1 MSDITL
7 KMCYTDCEKNGEHE
21 QGVGAEHLKEHSGH
35 ENLLDGIVT
44 KIYQEWAIKWII
56 FRPII
61 TAQKLLVVVKV

>member
-7 KMCYTDCEKNGEHE
+7 KMCYTGCEKNGEHE

-44 KIYQEWAIKWII
+44 KISYQE
-56 FRPII
+56 
-61 TAQKLLVVVKV
+61 